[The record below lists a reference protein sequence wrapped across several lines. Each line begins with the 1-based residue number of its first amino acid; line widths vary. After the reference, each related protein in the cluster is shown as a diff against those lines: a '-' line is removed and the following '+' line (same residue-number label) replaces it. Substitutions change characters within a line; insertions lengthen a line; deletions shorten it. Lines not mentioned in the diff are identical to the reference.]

1 MGYAQLSKI
10 NYIIK
15 ERKKLYQKYIDELI
29 KLNVDL
35 TIQKIENKCNF
46 VPWTFA
52 LKIGTNFRYS
62 RDQVISRLL
71 RKNIETRNGFYSPNY
86 LKIFK
91 KSKNIINSNQLSKE
105 IICLP
110 IHLNMKLEDVSRII
124 EQLKKFLK

>member
-71 RKNIETRNGFYSPNY
+71 RKNIETRKLYY
-86 LKIFK
+86 LSTNNSKGKYAGKVSNKGKI
-91 KSKNIINSNQLSKE
+91 
-105 IICLP
+105 
-110 IHLNMKLEDVSRII
+110 KLKD
-124 EQLKKFLK
+124 